1 MLLDIYVEIFKSD
14 AITLKNL
21 NDLAERLSKVAGHE
35 PPWTGRYLNSILKG
49 HKGFKMTKELDEAVV
64 QLGMVLDGQSIIQA
78 KLRPI
83 QAYSINGNTPDGV
96 IILGDSKR
104 CDLGSCQ
111 VLFVKKSGNQ
121 RFCCEAHRLKYW
133 EEKRADGH

>member
-1 MLLDIYVEIFKSD
+1 MIEDLYQEIYKTPKFTKS
-14 AITLKNL
+14 NL
-21 NDLAERLSKVAGHE
+21 IDLAERLSKIAHKE
-35 PPWTGRYLNSILKG
+35 PPWTWRYLNSILKG

-96 IILGDSKR
+96 VILADVTRCHNPNCQLLFTKR
-104 CDLGSCQ
+104 
-111 VLFVKKSGNQ
+111 SGNQ
-121 RFCCEAHRLKYW
+121 RYCCEKCRRAAYR
-133 EEKRADGH
+133 EKRKNNE